1 MAVAV
6 AVEVAAAAVA
16 AVVAAITTTT
26 TTSSVASVSTASPG
40 VGTAVHD
47 IVSHISSPP
56 ARVLASTI
64 ELR

>member
-26 TTSSVASVSTASPG
+26 TSSSVASVSTASPG
-40 VGTAVHD
+40 IGTAVHD

>member
-6 AVEVAAAAVA
+6 AVEVAAAAV
-16 AVVAAITTTT
+16 VAAITTTT
-26 TTSSVASVSTASPG
+26 TTSSSVASVSTASPG

>member
-6 AVEVAAAAVA
+6 AVEVAAAAV
-16 AVVAAITTTT
+16 VAAITTTT
-26 TTSSVASVSTASPG
+26 TSSSVASVSTASPG

-56 ARVLASTI
+56 VRVLASTI